1 MNIQESTL
9 VIFFLLWM
17 KLDIQGGLAIFSPLS
32 LDKARGCEDV
42 VKGADK
48 TLVQTLPTNKA
59 KPGGIDVV
67 IETGMVGTLPFG
79 NSESMENT

>member
-1 MNIQESTL
+1 
-9 VIFFLLWM
+9 M
-17 KLDIQGGLAIFSPLS
+17 KLDLQGGLAPLS
-32 LDKARGCEDV
+32 VDKAGRGEDV
-42 VKGADK
+42 VEGADEAFM
-48 TLVQTLPTNKA
+48 QTLPTNKA